1 MKDYE
6 VTFTRTVK
14 IYAEN
19 SHKAE
24 EIAFCLLTDE
34 LEALDVSDILNIR
47 QKKVSK

>member
-34 LEALDVSDILNIR
+34 LEALDVSDIFEYTT
-47 QKKVSK
+47 KESE